1 MAKLSIGEAEELL
14 RLPASTLRHWE
25 KVLAVVAP
33 DKDAFGRRVYGEAE
47 LRLLF
52 RIRHL
57 SQRMGLG
64 LKEAEERVL
73 SEIGAPH
80 IEARMLLAE
89 LRGDFVGLWSA
100 SREAAKKLEA
110 ASPRRPE
117 TEKDQPWTRS

>member
-25 KVLAVVAP
+25 KVLAVIAP
-33 DKDAFGRRVYGEAE
+33 DKDAFGRRMYGEAE

-57 SQRMGLG
+57 SQRQGLG
-64 LKEAEERVL
+64 LKEAEERLL
-73 SEIGAPH
+73 SEIGSPH
-80 IEARMLLAE
+80 VEARTLLAE

-100 SREAAKKLEA
+100 SREASRKLEA
-110 ASPRRPE
+110 ASPLRPE
-117 TEKDQPWTRS
+117 TERVPPWKR